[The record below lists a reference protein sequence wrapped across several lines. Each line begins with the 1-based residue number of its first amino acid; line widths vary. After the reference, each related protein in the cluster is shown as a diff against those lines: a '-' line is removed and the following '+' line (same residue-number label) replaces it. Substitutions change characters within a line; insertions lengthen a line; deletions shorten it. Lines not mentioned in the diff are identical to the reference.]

1 MLTLPIRERD
11 ETRRSLRFITSLSL
25 SHYERGIRQLCH
37 ILFLRFSLS
46 PIRERDET
54 RRSLRFTSCPTG
66 CGRGR
71 NLKTRY
77 VRFALAGFVE
87 PSARVRSLA
96 FETKRAPQGGSFCFK
111 GERGI
116 RTLGPVTDSGFRD
129 RPIRPLWHLSE
140 VCTI

>member
-1 MLTLPIRERD
+1 M
-11 ETRRSLRFITSLSL
+11 
-25 SHYERGIRQLCH
+25 RQDVH
-37 ILFLRFSLS
+37 FVSSRLS
-46 PIRERDET
+46 PSLITREGLDKT
-54 RRSLRFTSCPTG
+54 FTSFHHVSLPLLKEREGLDGSVTFCSFAALRVTAI
-66 CGRGR
+66 GR
-71 NLKTRY
+71 NLKTRC